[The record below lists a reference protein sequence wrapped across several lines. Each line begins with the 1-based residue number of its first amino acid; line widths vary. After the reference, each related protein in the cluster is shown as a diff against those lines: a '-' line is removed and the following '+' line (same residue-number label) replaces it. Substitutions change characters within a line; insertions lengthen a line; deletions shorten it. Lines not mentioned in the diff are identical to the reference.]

1 MRHYRCP
8 SHVVVTHLILGK
20 LHQCVTTVVPRM
32 WSLLILFLES
42 CTSVCHYRCP
52 SHVFVTHL
60 ILGKLHQCVSLPL
73 SLACVRYS
81 SYSWKA
87 ALVCVTTVVPRMCSL
102 LILFLESCT
111 SVCHYRCPSHVFVTH
126 LILGKLHQCVS
137 LPLSLACVRYS
148 SYSWKAAPV
157 CVTTVVPRMCSLLI
171 LFLESCTSVCHYRC
185 PSHVVVTH
193 LILRKLH
200 QCATTVVPRMCSL
213 LILFLESCTSVC
225 HYRCP
230 SHVFVTHLILRKL
243 HQCVT
248 TVVPRMCSLLILFLE
263 SCTSVCHYRC
273 PSHVVVTHLIL
284 RKLHQCATTV
294 VPRMWSLLILFLES
308 CTSVSLPLS
317 LACVRYSSYS

>member
-1 MRHYRCP
+1 
-8 SHVVVTHLILGK
+8 
-20 LHQCVTTVVPRM
+20 M

-42 CTSVCHYRCP
+42 CTSV
-52 SHVFVTHL
+52 
-60 ILGKLHQCVSLPL
+60 SLPL
-73 SLACVRYS
+73 SLAC
-81 SYSWKA
+81 
-87 ALVCVTTVVPRMCSL
+87 
-102 LILFLESCT
+102 
-111 SVCHYRCPSHVFVTH
+111 
-126 LILGKLHQCVS
+126 G
-137 LPLSLACVRYS
+137 RYS

-157 CVTTVVPRMCSLLI
+157 CVTTVVPRMW
-171 LFLESCTSVCHYRC
+171 
-185 PSHVVVTH
+185 
-193 LILRKLH
+193 
-200 QCATTVVPRMCSL
+200 SL

-248 TVVPRMCSLLILFLE
+248 TVVPRMWSLLILFLE

-284 RKLHQCATTV
+284 GTLHQCVTTV

-317 LACVRYSSYS
+317 LACVRYSSYSWKAALVCHYRCPSHVFVTHLILRKLHQCVTTIVPRMCSLLILFLESCTSAPLPLSLACVRYSSYS

>member
-1 MRHYRCP
+1 M
-8 SHVVVTHLILGK
+8 
-20 LHQCVTTVVPRM
+20 CVTTVVPRM

-52 SHVFVTHL
+52 SHVVVTHL
-60 ILGKLHQCVSLPL
+60 ILRKLHQCVSLPL
-73 SLACVRYS
+73 SLAC
-81 SYSWKA
+81 
-87 ALVCVTTVVPRMCSL
+87 
-102 LILFLESCT
+102 
-111 SVCHYRCPSHVFVTH
+111 
-126 LILGKLHQCVS
+126 G
-137 LPLSLACVRYS
+137 RYS

-193 LILRKLH
+193 LILGKLH
-200 QCATTVVPRMCSL
+200 QCVTTVVPRMCSLLILFLESCTSAPLLLSLACGRYSSYSWKAALVCATTVVPRMWSLLILFLESCTSVSLPLSLACGRYSSYSWKAAPVCVTTVVPRMCSL

-243 HQCVT
+243 HQCV
-248 TVVPRMCSLLILFLE
+248 
-263 SCTSVCHYRC
+263 
-273 PSHVVVTHLIL
+273 
-284 RKLHQCATTV
+284 
-294 VPRMWSLLILFLES
+294 
-308 CTSVSLPLS
+308 SLPLS